1 MVALA
6 SLVLGIGLPVTASY
20 VVLVI
25 LAGPALEEL
34 GLALIV
40 AHMIVYWF
48 SQDSNVTP
56 PVAFAAFA
64 AAGIAGSKPMRSGV
78 SAWKFA
84 KGLYLIPFLMAYSA
98 LMALDGPVI
107 DVVIAVVTGCV
118 ALAASAV
125 AIEGFFLRR
134 GMIVERLGLI
144 LAALLVMIAPEWT
157 DLFQA
162 VLSLGVHHYWFVLAG
177 TVLGVVLLTLHVVSH
192 RVAQRSGGGEELTGT
207 EAGVRA
213 D

>member
-1 MVALA
+1 M
-6 SLVLGIGLPVTASY
+6 
-20 VVLVI
+20 
-25 LAGPALEEL
+25 
-34 GLALIV
+34 
-40 AHMIVYWF
+40 
-48 SQDSNVTP
+48 
-56 PVAFAAFA
+56 
-64 AAGIAGSKPMRSGV
+64 

-118 ALAASAV
+118 ALASSAV
-125 AIEGFFLRR
+125 AIEGFLLRR
-134 GMIVERLGLI
+134 VMVVERLGLI

-162 VLSLGVHHYWFVLAG
+162 VLSLGVHHYWFVFAG
-177 TVLGVVLLTLHVVSH
+177 TVLGVVLLAMHVVSH
-192 RVAQRSGGGEELTGT
+192 RVAQRSDGGEEPAPAEVG
-207 EAGVRA
+207 ARA